1 MATRI
6 PFSVWLEQP
15 DDVIATVIDIFD
27 KRAAETRAQQRKQ
40 RKGA

>member
-6 PFSVWLEQP
+6 PFSAWLQEP

-27 KRAAETRAQQRKQ
+27 KRAAEDRAQQRKQ